1 MKTGRLL
8 IAALLTT
15 LFALVAGPAALSQAA
30 PTPQYPPPSCPQLG
44 VSTTTPFPGQQ
55 ITVSGSAFEAS
66 QKITLVMHSDAVV
79 LAHVTADSG
88 GSFAVKVT
96 IPAGTSG
103 NHTIAVEG
111 GTSGCPVEPIQIRV
125 QGHGVDSASSG
136 GGLAFTG
143 VGILA
148 AVAIALALITAGVIL
163 ARSGR
168 HRRSGARSTN
178 H

>member
-1 MKTGRLL
+1 
-8 IAALLTT
+8 
-15 LFALVAGPAALSQAA
+15 
-30 PTPQYPPPSCPQLG
+30 

-66 QKITLVMHSDAVV
+66 QNITLVMHSDAVA
-79 LAHVTADSG
+79 LAHVTADSA
-88 GSFAVKVT
+88 GSFSVKVT
-96 IPAGTSG
+96 IPTGTSG
-103 NHTIAVEG
+103 SHTIAVQG
-111 GTSGCPVEPIQIRV
+111 DMSGCPVEPIQIRV
-125 QGHGVDSASSG
+125 QGHGVDAANSG

-143 VGILA
+143 VDILA

-168 HRRSGARSTN
+168 HRRSGGAHSTN